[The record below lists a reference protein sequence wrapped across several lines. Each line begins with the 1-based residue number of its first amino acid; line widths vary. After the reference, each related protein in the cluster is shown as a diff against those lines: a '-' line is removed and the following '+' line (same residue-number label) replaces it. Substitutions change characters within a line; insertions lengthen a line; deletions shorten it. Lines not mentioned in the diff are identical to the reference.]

1 MPEDTSEYVVGTP
14 PAQQSLTST
23 FEFKASHPGGS
34 GGRGGGYPRVRS
46 WEFRP
51 ATARKGKEDVYAS
64 IHRLC
69 AVAWLLPDGTL
80 GDDVRLAALDG
91 VDVHHD
97 LGMPSANVE
106 SELLLVNHGDHSEVT
121 QAEMRA
127 YAADA
132 RRRVDGDGAGEGE
145 ATGVGDGD
153 VCDRCGAE
161 RTTLCESPDWTGEYC
176 LECGKECS
184 DGAAISVV

>member
-1 MPEDTSEYVVGTP
+1 MPDPSQYVVGDAP
-14 PAQQSLTST
+14 PQQSLTPT
-23 FEFKASHPGGS
+23 FEFKAAHPGGS

-46 WEFRP
+46 WETRP
-51 ATARKGKEDVYAS
+51 ETARQGKEDVYVP

-80 GDDVRLAALDG
+80 GDDVRLDALDG

-97 LGMPSANVE
+97 LGMPAANVE

-132 RRRVDGDGAGEGE
+132 RRRVDGDGAD
-145 ATGVGDGD
+145 ATTGSGAGDGD
-153 VCDRCGAE
+153 VCDRCGAAA
-161 RTTLCESPDWTGEYC
+161 TTLCESPDWTGRYC
-176 LECGKECS
+176 LECSKQES